1 VRVRDGKGLLIGYGG
16 RSAEIMIEADQI
28 SKNFGTVRALKSVSI
43 AVPRG
48 TVLALLGHN
57 GSGKTTLVNILTTAL
72 PPSSG
77 QARIAGFNVSKQPR
91 EVRKR
96 IGLTGQFASVD
107 GQLTGRSNLILIARL
122 LGADR
127 GAARARADT
136 LLELFGLQDVAARR
150 AATYSGGLRRRLDLA
165 MSLVGHPEVIFLDEP
180 TAGLDPASRI
190 ELWELVQS
198 LVAEGT
204 TVLLTTQILD
214 EADRLA
220 DSITVLSAGMV
231 VASGTPAELKARA
244 GQRTVTVTL
253 TTIEQTSAAM
263 VMLAQAGLEPELDRK
278 RNAIVMPIK
287 ATEKVASVVT
297 LLDRAGIEVHELTF
311 GHPSLDDVY
320 LAIAT
325 QPTGQAAH
333 VNGGSAV
340 PPGVRRQ
347 GGAHERASQPGG
359 PQPAGRPQRRRPGAD
374 MARQLGVHPGNGA
387 HPAGGA

>member
-1 VRVRDGKGLLIGYGG
+1 MRVRDGKGPLTGYGG

-43 AVPRG
+43 SVLRG

-77 QARIAGFNVSKQPR
+77 QARIAGFNVFKEPR

-107 GQLTGRSNLILIARL
+107 GQLTGRGNLILIARL

-127 GAARARADT
+127 RAARARADT

-150 AATYSGGLRRRLDLA
+150 AGTYSGGLRRRLDLA

-190 ELWELVQS
+190 ELWKLVQS

-220 DSITVLSAGMV
+220 DSITVLSAGVV

-244 GQRTVTVTL
+244 GRRTVTVTL
-253 TTIEQTSAAM
+253 TTTEQTSAAM
-263 VMLAQAGLEPELDRK
+263 AMLAQAGLEPELDRK
-278 RNAIVMPIK
+278 RNAIVMPIR

-297 LLDRAGIEVHELTF
+297 LLDWAGIEVQELTF

-340 PPGVRRQ
+340 PPGVRQQ

-359 PQPAGRPQRRRPGAD
+359 PQRRRLGAG
-374 MARQLGVHPGNGA
+374 MAGQFGAHPGNGA

>member
-1 VRVRDGKGLLIGYGG
+1 VRVRDGNGPLTGYG
-16 RSAEIMIEADQI
+16 RRPAEIMIKADQI
-28 SKNFGTVRALKSVSI
+28 SKNFGAVRALNSVSI

-48 TVLALLGHN
+48 KVLALLGHN
-57 GSGKTTLVNILTTAL
+57 GSGKTTLVKILTTAL

-77 QARIAGFNVSKQPR
+77 QASIAGFNVTKQPR

-127 GAARARADT
+127 RAARARADT
-136 LLELFGLQDVAARR
+136 LLELFGLTDVAARR

-220 DSITVLSAGMV
+220 DSIAVLSAGVM
-231 VASGTPAELKARA
+231 VASGTPAELKAKA

-253 TTIEQTSAAM
+253 TTIEQTTAAM
-263 VMLAQAGLEPELDRK
+263 GMLARAGLEPEIDRG
-278 RNAIVMPIK
+278 RNAIVMPIR

-297 LLDRAGIEVHELTF
+297 LLDLAGIEVHELTF

-320 LAIAT
+320 LAIAA
-325 QPTGQAAH
+325 QPTGQSAYM
-333 VNGGSAV
+333 NGGSAV
-340 PPGVRRQ
+340 PPGVRRR
-347 GGAHERASQPGG
+347 GGAHERTS
-359 PQPAGRPQRRRPGAD
+359 
-374 MARQLGVHPGNGA
+374 
-387 HPAGGA
+387 

>member
-1 VRVRDGKGLLIGYGG
+1 
-16 RSAEIMIEADQI
+16 MIEADRI
-28 SKNFGTVRALKSVSI
+28 SKNFGSVRALDSVSI
-43 AVPRG
+43 TVPRG

-77 QARIAGFNVSKQPR
+77 QASIAGFDVTRQPR

-107 GQLTGRSNLILIARL
+107 GQLTGRGNLLLIARL

-127 GAARARADT
+127 RAARARADT

-150 AATYSGGLRRRLDLA
+150 ARTYSGGLRRRLDLA

-180 TAGLDPASRI
+180 TAGLDPSSRI
-190 ELWELVQS
+190 ELWQLVQS

-204 TVLLTTQILD
+204 TVLLTTQLLD

-220 DSITVLSAGMV
+220 DFIAVLSAGTV

-244 GQRTVTVTL
+244 GQRTVKVTL
-253 TTIEQTSAAM
+253 TSIEQTSMAM
-263 VMLAQAGLEPELDRK
+263 AMLAQAGLEPEMDRG
-278 RNAIVMPIK
+278 RNTIVMPVT
-287 ATEKVASVVT
+287 ATEKIASVAT

-325 QPTGQAAH
+325 QPTSQAAH
-333 VNGGSAV
+333 MNGGSAV
-340 PPGVRRQ
+340 PPGVQRR

-359 PQPAGRPQRRRPGAD
+359 AQPAGGPQRARPGAD
-374 MARQLGVHPGNGA
+374 MVGQFGVHPGNGA